1 MLGRELIR
9 QPELAAIVRA
19 TTYQP
24 AWDGPP
30 LWNGN
35 RLVYSYPDS
44 LGVKIGYTDEAQQTI
59 VAAAEREGRRLI
71 ISALGSSSIY
81 EDAVALFEW
90 AFASG
95 ESVCRESGVS
105 ALGGQTMEL
114 NEVRPD
120 LGP

>member
-1 MLGRELIR
+1 MWGIISSTDG
-9 QPELAAIVRA
+9 ANSA
-19 TTYQP
+19 TSGVTP
-24 AWDGPP
+24 HHSASCRDT
-30 LWNGN
+30 
-35 RLVYSYPDS
+35 DS

-71 ISALGSSSIY
+71 VSALGSSAIY

-90 AFASG
+90 AFASS
-95 ESVCRESGVS
+95 ESVCREPGVS
-105 ALGGQTMEL
+105 APGGQAVEL